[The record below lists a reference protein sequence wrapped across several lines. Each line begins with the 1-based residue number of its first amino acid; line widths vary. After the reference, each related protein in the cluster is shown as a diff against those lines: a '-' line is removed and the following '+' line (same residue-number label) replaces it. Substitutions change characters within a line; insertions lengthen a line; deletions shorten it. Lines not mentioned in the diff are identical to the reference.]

1 MSTSRRTRSLRRS
14 RASESL
20 RTLARDTSTPST
32 SPSYRRDR
40 HALQAGDLSAS
51 HGTSS
56 DQSISVDGLS
66 SRTDDLSTY
75 ADFYHAAH
83 DSTRATHGS
92 VRAVHGSVRAD
103 QGSTHANHLA
113 FSADLPEQ
121 TNPLP
126 RWREGLLRD
135 RVQFLGL
142 RAVKDAVLA
151 LLRCTLTLVQKRS
164 LVSISSSTTQA
175 FGDPGES
182 RVGGRSREVYAR
194 EYPAPIADSLQQSQS
209 LSSELRDWVV
219 WNRAGLVG
227 SSSELNHNDALND
240 RTSALGDHAGAPN
253 DDNGTLDND
262 TGILGDDTGTRS
274 GGAGVLDDH
283 DSTLDDRTGPVDE
296 QTGGTD
302 DDTSALDDDDSVLD
316 EYTDALDDQ
325 TGPSDENPSAHD
337 NDINNPVNDVITK
350 ILRLDDEAIRKAS
363 VSMGICP
370 AGETNPSWCVWKRE
384 AWYVAEDEVSSTSKR
399 DGPSTSKTES
409 RPTPSP
415 VSLNAGERLPTPIF
429 DSPETF
435 STRRT
440 TPSPAKVALP
450 QASYAA
456 YPPSSSR
463 PSSLVP
469 PPFASPSGDERCN
482 RVGKSNSGQRVA
494 QTMETYRRWSSP
506 PHTGPLTPHP
516 RLSPSVQHSAPSR
529 ANMKIVLD
537 ALPALSRGCPAP
549 LTTSVPNAFHPNAP
563 SPSRAGPSG
572 PSSAQAVT
580 ATPPTLSSSAPPAPS
595 SSIEVVLS
603 PSSSLRTLPTLAHPA
618 SQPTFKLSQV
628 PVGLQKTLHDVE
640 HLAQAAKEHIPESTS
655 SEHASDNSNAL
666 RRAPLDDAARGA
678 PLNDVARR
686 TALSDIAR
694 AIRNTRR
701 MLLRNRTTEIK
712 LDKDSKH
719 VDAKCYTDGL
729 KGMMGTCTTFSHQLA
744 NDPGSAR
751 TCGTDWLCKMRDKIV
766 AQEARIRSA
775 IHALVNHEISEKLTA
790 LEDLAQPAT
799 WRG

>member
-1 MSTSRRTRSLRRS
+1 MTP
-14 RASESL
+14 
-20 RTLARDTSTPST
+20 LAPLMALFAPSMALFAPTKALLTPT
-32 SPSYRRDR
+32 ISPSPQTFPSRPTLFRDGGR
-40 HALQAGDLSAS
+40 
-51 HGTSS
+51 
-56 DQSISVDGLS
+56 
-66 SRTDDLSTY
+66 
-75 ADFYHAAH
+75 
-83 DSTRATHGS
+83 
-92 VRAVHGSVRAD
+92 
-103 QGSTHANHLA
+103 
-113 FSADLPEQ
+113 
-121 TNPLP
+121 
-126 RWREGLLRD
+126 
-135 RVQFLGL
+135 
-142 RAVKDAVLA
+142 
-151 LLRCTLTLVQKRS
+151 RS

-182 RVGGRSREVYAR
+182 RVGGSSREVYAR

-227 SSSELNHNDALND
+227 SSSELSAGANDLGGPIDVLDDYHGATDDYAGALGNGTRALEQHAGTFDVHAGALGDHNDALND

-253 DDNGTLDND
+253 DDNGTLDNN

-296 QTGGTD
+296 QTGGPD
-302 DDTSALDDDDSVLD
+302 DDTTALDDDDSVLD

-325 TGPSDENPSAHD
+325 TGPSDEHPSARD

-399 DGPSTSKTES
+399 DGPSTSKTGS

-456 YPPSSSR
+456 HRPSSSR

-482 RVGKSNSGQRVA
+482 RVDKSNSGQRVA

-529 ANMKIVLD
+529 ANMKNVLD

-628 PVGLQKTLHDVE
+628 PVGLQKTLHDAE
-640 HLAQAAKEHIPESTS
+640 HLAQAAKERIPESTS

-694 AIRNTRR
+694 AIHDTRR
-701 MLLRNRTTEIK
+701 MLHRNRTTEIK

-751 TCGTDWLCKMRDKIV
+751 TCGNDWLCKMRDKIV

-775 IHALVNHEISEKLTA
+775 IHALGNHEISEKLTA
-790 LEDLAQPAT
+790 LEELAQPAT
-799 WRG
+799 